1 MAPELSVVAP
11 VYRNGDTLAE
21 LAARVAAMA
30 AREGLAHELIL
41 VDDASPDGSAAVA
54 LRLAAQRPEVGAL
67 ALASNVGQH
76 RAALEGFAHAC
87 GRWVVVMDADL
98 QDAPEAIPDL
108 LARARQGF
116 DAVFAGRRGRYEQ
129 WHRLLTSRLFKSLLH
144 VVAMVPRDAGMFFVA
159 SRRLVD
165 LLTAAVPARPWVVA
179 MVGLAGLPVTS
190 VAVERRPRHDG
201 MSGYTSGMRLRA
213 ALGALCFGLAW
224 RLGRRPPAGRS
235 PVEVAARAGRCAEA
249 GQPS

>member
-1 MAPELSVVAP
+1 MVVP
-11 VYRNGDTLAE
+11 VYRNADTLEE
-21 LAARVAAMA
+21 LATRVAAVA
-30 AREGLAHELIL
+30 AREGLTHELVL
-41 VDDASPDGSAAVA
+41 VDDASGDGSASVA
-54 LRLAAQRPEVGAL
+54 LRLAAERPEVGTL

-76 RAALEGFAHAC
+76 RAALEGLSHTR

-98 QDAPEAIPDL
+98 QDAPETIPDL

-129 WHRLLTSRLFKSLLH
+129 WHRLLTSRVFKLLLH
-144 VVAMVPRDAGMFFVA
+144 VVAKVPRDAGMFFVA

-165 LLTAAVPARPWVVA
+165 ELMTAVPARPWLVA
-179 MVGLAGLPVTS
+179 MVGLAGLPITS

-201 MSGYTSGMRLRA
+201 RSGYSSGMRLRA
-213 ALGALCFGLAW
+213 ALGALRFGLAW
-224 RLGRRPPAGRS
+224 RLGHRPPAGRP
-235 PVEVAARAGRCAEA
+235 PVEVAARAGRCADG